1 MANHENLRVMSFFL
15 PVSDLVSRR
24 SGMPPLRLPNASP
37 DKRTTSTSKNE
48 IFRDPGWLWVRCS

>member
-1 MANHENLRVMSFFL
+1 MMSFFL